1 MARRSGS
8 ATSALRDTLFNPTGK
23 LILKPAELVST
34 AVIVVPCFPGET
46 VSSPTELSVMLWQ
59 RRVLESQQ
67 ESSMVE
73 TAAVVFW

>member
-34 AVIVVPCFPGET
+34 AVIVVPCFPGLF
-46 VSSPTELSVMLWQ
+46 VSLSVFFLQ
-59 RRVLESQQ
+59 SVAL
-67 ESSMVE
+67 V
-73 TAAVVFW
+73 ALHFL

>member
-1 MARRSGS
+1 MGGWVFGERA
-8 ATSALRDTLFNPTGK
+8 
-23 LILKPAELVST
+23 
-34 AVIVVPCFPGET
+34 GET